1 MALPLSYNLRNLTV
15 RKTTTIM
22 TVAGIGLTVAVL
34 LSILALV
41 EGLNSAFAATG
52 HPLNV
57 LVLRK
62 GSDSEL
68 VSNFPR
74 ASYLDLRVK
83 PGIARSRS
91 GEPMA
96 SLEVVTIINVDL
108 PDNPDGANTTLRG
121 LTPVGLEMRDYV
133 HLAEG
138 RWFQAGQREVVV
150 GRSLSERT
158 PAARIGQR
166 LRFGSGEWKVVGVM
180 DAGRTAANS
189 EIFADLNQVSSDFH
203 RTEVL
208 SSALVRAQDAVAV
221 QALIHDIE
229 DDRRL
234 NCGARTEREYYEAQ
248 MRSGAPVKY
257 LGFIIAAIMAIGS
270 SFAAMNTMYA
280 AVSRRSREIGALRVL
295 GFSRG
300 SVLAGFFLE
309 SLALSLAGGVLGCL
323 MALAMNGRTA
333 NIGNFVTFSEMS
345 FDFRVT
351 PEIMAAGVGF
361 ALLMGALGGFFPARS
376 AARKEILEALR
387 DIG

>member
-1 MALPLSYNLRNLTV
+1 MALPLAYNLRSLAV

-22 TVAGIGLTVAVL
+22 TAAGIALTVAVL
-34 LSILALV
+34 LAILALV
-41 EGLNSAFAATG
+41 EGLNTAFEATG

-68 VSNFPR
+68 VSNFTR
-74 ASYLDLRVK
+74 AAYLDLRIK

-96 SLEVVTIINVDL
+96 SLEIVTIVNL
-108 PDNPDGANTTLRG
+108 ERPDNPDGVNITLRG
-121 LTPVGLEMRDYV
+121 LSPVGLEMREYLR
-133 HLAEG
+133 LAQG
-138 RWFQAGQREVVV
+138 RWFDPGKREVVV
-150 GRSLSERT
+150 GKSLAERT
-158 PAARIGQR
+158 PSARLGQR
-166 LRFGSGEWKVVGVM
+166 IRFGRGDWQVVGVM
-180 DAGRTAANS
+180 DAGRTSANS
-189 EIFADLNQVSSDFH
+189 EIFADLNQVSSDFN

-208 SSALVRAQDAVAV
+208 SSALVRAQDPVAV
-221 QALIHDIE
+221 QALIRDIG

-257 LGFIIAAIMAIGS
+257 LGFIVAVIMAVGS

-280 AVSRRSREIGALRVL
+280 AVSRRSREIGSLRVL

-300 SVLAGFFLE
+300 SILAGFLLE
-309 SLALSLAGGVLGCL
+309 SLLLSLAGGVLGCL
-323 MALAMNGRTA
+323 LVLLVNGKSA
-333 NIGNFVTFSEMS
+333 AIGNFVTFSEVS

-351 PEIMAAGVGF
+351 PAIMAAGVGF
-361 ALLMGALGGFFPARS
+361 ALLMGALGGFFPARA

-387 DIG
+387 EI